1 MSSKVTP
8 TEDGDPF
15 KLNHSSLLYAKYFN
29 CMTNIFY
36 CLVNIYDIKRLKVQ
50 YKTTKEY
57 YFLNY
62 KILDH

>member
-8 TEDGDPF
+8 VEDGDPF

-29 CMTNIFY
+29 CKITIFY

-57 YFLNY
+57 YFLY
-62 KILDH
+62 IQILDH